1 MAKKSRKRQQGVDSS
16 AQAHRGEPK
25 RKEIKY
31 RYQRNYFMGIGMILF
46 TLAWVVVVTPLLGE
60 VGVLATAGYVLLVV
74 VSVINMFIVLG
85 ALRLVPWSLREI
97 ELTRKS
103 VIFRMANR
111 KERTVIRTVT
121 GMRFQKNPI
130 FLFSRGLVLTGIDDK
145 GKPVRESVFFGDIGK
160 KKVYEL
166 TEDLKPFVKTD

>member
-1 MAKKSRKRQQGVDSS
+1 MAKKSRKRQQGVDPT

-25 RKEIKY
+25 RKEVKY
-31 RYQRNYFMGIGMILF
+31 RYRRNYFMGIGMILF
-46 TLAWVVVVTPLLGE
+46 TMAWVVVVTPLLSE
-60 VGVLATAGYVLLVV
+60 VGTLATIGYVLLVV

-111 KERTVIRTVT
+111 KERTVLKTITA
-121 GMRFQKNPI
+121 MRFQKNPI
-130 FLFSRGLVLTGIDDK
+130 FLFSRGLVLTGVDDN

-160 KKVYEL
+160 KQVYAL
-166 TEDLKPFVKTD
+166 TEDLKAFVESE